1 MTDTDVDGAAMGRDQ
16 FIPVRKAD
24 DASPATAGEL

>member
-1 MTDTDVDGAAMGRDQ
+1 MTSNEPRDQ

-24 DASPATAGEL
+24 LLDEPAAEKADQRGN